1 MIIVNA
7 RNVKVRV
14 LSLTALQL
22 NRTVSISANLAC
34 GQNSCESIIVIA
46 IVGGWPLT
54 NKGRLCLSDVSVK
67 LARMFKKAGVKMK

>member
-34 GQNSCESIIVIA
+34 GQNSCESIVIA
-46 IVGGWPLT
+46 IVGG
-54 NKGRLCLSDVSVK
+54 
-67 LARMFKKAGVKMK
+67 